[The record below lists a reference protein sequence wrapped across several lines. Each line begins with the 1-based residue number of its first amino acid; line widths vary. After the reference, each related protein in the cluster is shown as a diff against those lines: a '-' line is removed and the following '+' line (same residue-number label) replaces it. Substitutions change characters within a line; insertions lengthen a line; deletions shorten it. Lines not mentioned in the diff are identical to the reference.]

1 MTDTSVELSEETYGL
16 LAKRA
21 EDKGFDTTEEY
32 INYVLDQ
39 VAEKA
44 KKERWRKMKTKV
56 SLRKMRKRSKTVE
69 RPGISRLVFFSI
81 ISFINDNA

>member
-1 MTDTSVELSEETYGL
+1 MTDNTVELSEETYGL

-21 EDKGFDTTEEY
+21 EDKGFDTTDEY

-44 KKERWRKMKTKV
+44 KKKMEDEEGEEFSEEDEEKV
-56 SLRKMRKRSKTVE
+56 KKRLK
-69 RPGISRLVFFSI
+69 GLGYL
-81 ISFINDNA
+81 D

>member
-1 MTDTSVELSEETYGL
+1 MTDNTVEIPEETYGL

-21 EDKGFDTTEEY
+21 EEKGFDTTEEY

-44 KKERWRKMKTKV
+44 KKKMEDEEDKEFSKEDEEKVKERLKG
-56 SLRKMRKRSKTVE
+56 L
-69 RPGISRLVFFSI
+69 GYL
-81 ISFINDNA
+81 D

>member
-1 MTDTSVELSEETYGL
+1 MTDNTVELSEETYGL

-21 EDKGFDTTEEY
+21 EDKGFDTTDEY

-44 KKERWRKMKTKV
+44 KRKMAEDEGEEFSKEDEEKV
-56 SLRKMRKRSKTVE
+56 KKRLK
-69 RPGISRLVFFSI
+69 GLGYL
-81 ISFINDNA
+81 D

>member
-1 MTDTSVELSEETYGL
+1 MTDTTVELSEETYGL

-21 EDKGFDTTEEY
+21 KDKGFKTTDEY

-44 KKERWRKMKTKV
+44 RKKVETDDQEFSEEDEEKV
-56 SLRKMRKRSKTVE
+56 KKRLKSL
-69 RPGISRLVFFSI
+69 GYL
-81 ISFINDNA
+81 D

>member
-1 MTDTSVELSEETYGL
+1 MTDTTVELSEETYGL

-44 KKERWRKMKTKV
+44 KRKMEDEEEDGFSEEDEEKVKERLKG
-56 SLRKMRKRSKTVE
+56 L
-69 RPGISRLVFFSI
+69 GYL
-81 ISFINDNA
+81 D

>member
-1 MTDTSVELSEETYGL
+1 MTDTEVEVSEETYGL

-21 EDKGFDTTEEY
+21 QEKGFDTTDEY

-44 KKERWRKMKTKV
+44 KRKMEDDEGQEFSKEDEEKVKERLKG
-56 SLRKMRKRSKTVE
+56 L
-69 RPGISRLVFFSI
+69 GYL
-81 ISFINDNA
+81 D

>member
-1 MTDTSVELSEETYGL
+1 MTDNNVEVPEETYGL

-21 EDKGFDTTEEY
+21 QDKGFDTTDEY

-44 KKERWRKMKTKV
+44 KKKMEEDEGEEFSEEDEEKV
-56 SLRKMRKRSKTVE
+56 KKRLK
-69 RPGISRLVFFSI
+69 GLGYL
-81 ISFINDNA
+81 D

>member
-44 KKERWRKMKTKV
+44 KKKMEEDEGEEFSEEDEEKV
-56 SLRKMRKRSKTVE
+56 KKRLK
-69 RPGISRLVFFSI
+69 GLGYL
-81 ISFINDNA
+81 D

>member
-1 MTDTSVELSEETYGL
+1 MTDTTVELSEETYGL

-21 EDKGFDTTEEY
+21 EDKGFDTTDEY

-44 KKERWRKMKTKV
+44 KRKMSEDEGEEFSEEDEEKV
-56 SLRKMRKRSKTVE
+56 KR
-69 RPGISRLVFFSI
+69 RLKGLGYL
-81 ISFINDNA
+81 D

>member
-1 MTDTSVELSEETYGL
+1 MTDTTVELSEETYGL

-32 INYVLDQ
+32 VNYVLDQ

-44 KKERWRKMKTKV
+44 RKKMEEDEGQEFSKEDEEKV
-56 SLRKMRKRSKTVE
+56 KKRLK
-69 RPGISRLVFFSI
+69 GLGYL
-81 ISFINDNA
+81 D

>member
-1 MTDTSVELSEETYGL
+1 MTDTSIELSEETYGL
-16 LAKRA
+16 LSKRA

-44 KKERWRKMKTKV
+44 KKKMDDSDQEFSEEDEEKVKERLK
-56 SLRKMRKRSKTVE
+56 SL
-69 RPGISRLVFFSI
+69 GYL
-81 ISFINDNA
+81 D

>member
-1 MTDTSVELSEETYGL
+1 MTDTEVEVSEETYGL

-21 EDKGFDTTEEY
+21 EDKGFDTTDEY

-44 KKERWRKMKTKV
+44 KRKMEDDEDQEFSKEDEEKVKERLKG
-56 SLRKMRKRSKTVE
+56 L
-69 RPGISRLVFFSI
+69 GYL
-81 ISFINDNA
+81 D

>member
-1 MTDTSVELSEETYGL
+1 MTDTNVELSEETYGL

-21 EDKGFDTTEEY
+21 KDKEFDTTDEY

-44 KKERWRKMKTKV
+44 KRKMAEDEGEDFSEEDEEKV
-56 SLRKMRKRSKTVE
+56 KR
-69 RPGISRLVFFSI
+69 RLKGLGYL
-81 ISFINDNA
+81 D

>member
-1 MTDTSVELSEETYGL
+1 MTDNNVEIPEETYGL

-44 KKERWRKMKTKV
+44 KKKMADEEDKEFSEEDEEKVKERLKG
-56 SLRKMRKRSKTVE
+56 L
-69 RPGISRLVFFSI
+69 GYL
-81 ISFINDNA
+81 D

>member
-1 MTDTSVELSEETYGL
+1 MTDTTVEISEETYGL

-32 INYVLDQ
+32 VNYVLDQ

-44 KKERWRKMKTKV
+44 KRKMSDEEEGFSEEDEEKV
-56 SLRKMRKRSKTVE
+56 KNRLKSL
-69 RPGISRLVFFSI
+69 GYL
-81 ISFINDNA
+81 D